1 MEAEVRDA
9 VIHLS
14 EQSEEL
20 FVEEK
25 GRLINKLLAGSG
37 LSVVLGNNHQAGAV
51 IDQINMMDKDD
62 LSEILHVIANRIF
75 REGK

>member
-9 VIHLS
+9 VNHLL
-14 EQSEEL
+14 EQAEKL
-20 FVEEK
+20 FIEEK

-37 LSVVLGNNHQAGAV
+37 LSVVLGNNHQVGSV

-62 LSEILHVIANRIF
+62 LSEILHAVANRIF

>member
-9 VIHLS
+9 VNHLL
-14 EQSEEL
+14 EQAEEL
-20 FVEEK
+20 FIEEK

-37 LSVVLGNNHQAGAV
+37 LSVVLGNNHQVGSV

-62 LSEILHVIANRIF
+62 LSEILHAVANRIF

>member
-9 VIHLS
+9 VNHLL
-14 EQSEEL
+14 EQAEEL
-20 FVEEK
+20 FIEEK

-37 LSVVLGNNHQAGAV
+37 LSVVLGNNHQVGSV

-62 LSEILHVIANRIF
+62 LSEILHAVANRIF
-75 REGK
+75 REEK